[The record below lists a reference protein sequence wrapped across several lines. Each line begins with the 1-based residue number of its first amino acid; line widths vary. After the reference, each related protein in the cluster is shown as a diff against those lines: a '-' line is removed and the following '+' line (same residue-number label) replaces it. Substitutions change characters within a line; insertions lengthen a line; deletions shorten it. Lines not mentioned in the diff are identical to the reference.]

1 MTQAEADGYPT
12 SQGRKR
18 ILIGQLGSFGD
29 CLYATTVAR
38 QIKNDYP
45 DCHLTWAI
53 GSRYKSILNG
63 NPYID
68 AIWEFPLSADDDMT
82 MGWQQFEKEAVERR
96 NKGDFDEVFF
106 TQIFPNNF
114 RNYDGTVRSS
124 IFRGYNRPITV
135 PLEPV
140 LRLTDREVQNVRLF
154 AESNALNNKKEV
166 ILFECSHR
174 SGQSFVTL
182 EFARKVSKRIIETH
196 EECRIILSSNEPFLS
211 ADPRII
217 DGSVLSFRENAEL
230 SKYCTLLVGCSSG
243 ISWLCTSDWAKQL
256 PMIQLLKK
264 GTGVYASFISDHEYH
279 GISCDSI
286 IEMTDCSA
294 DKLCQ
299 CINIILTDNFAV
311 ARLKYHQK
319 VRISFGQYGYVL
331 EMLFYTRKY
340 EDLRIS
346 LKHTIKRFGFRPQI
360 FSGLLIGI
368 IKYPLLLFYKSY
380 LKENPK

>member
-1 MTQAEADGYPT
+1 VTQAGADGYPT

-38 QIKNDYP
+38 QIKKDYP

-53 GSRYKSILNG
+53 GSRYNSILKG
-63 NPYID
+63 NPHID
-68 AIWEFPLSADDDMT
+68 AIWEFPLAAEDDMT
-82 MGWQQFEKEAVERR
+82 LRWQQFEKEAIERR
-96 NKGDFDEVFF
+96 DKGDFDEVFF

-135 PLEPV
+135 PVEPV
-140 LRLTDREVQNVRLF
+140 IRLSDSEVQSVRLF
-154 AESNALNNKKEV
+154 ADSNALNNKKQV

-182 EFARKVSKRIIETH
+182 EFAQEVSKMIIETH
-196 EECRIILSSNEPFLS
+196 PDCSIILSSNEPFLS
-211 ADPRII
+211 TDSRII

-243 ISWLCTSDWAKQL
+243 ISWLCTSDWAKPL

-264 GTGVYASFISDHEYH
+264 GTGVYASFVNDHEYQ

-286 IEMTDCSA
+286 IEMTDCST
-294 DKLCQ
+294 DKLYE
-299 CINIILTDNFAV
+299 CIHTILTDNFTV
-311 ARLKYHQK
+311 ARRKYHQRG
-319 VRISFGQYGYVL
+319 RISFGQYGYVL
-331 EMLFYTRKY
+331 AMLFYTGKY
-340 EDLRIS
+340 EDLQIS
-346 LKHTIKRFGFRPQI
+346 LKHTINRFGFRPQI
-360 FSGLLIGI
+360 FSGLVLGI

-380 LKENPK
+380 VKKNYR